1 MESIEKVARHHLNT
15 DAVQNSVGC
24 SIQQLIVKEALGNVD
39 ILRKWELIALL
50 PAKYEKYSIELLE
63 AVITLWTTVRCF
75 AFAKGWNDHFQ
86 KKFIKHGTR
95 KTLKNKG
102 TEKETE

>member
-1 MESIEKVARHHLNT
+1 MVTRQHLNS
-15 DAVQNSVGC
+15 DGIQNTLGC
-24 SIQQLIVKEALGNVD
+24 SIQQRIINNALGDVN
-39 ILRKWELIALL
+39 ILQKWELIAPL
-50 PAKYEKYSIELLE
+50 PAKYETYSIELLE

-95 KTLKNKG
+95 KTLKKKG